1 MLDLATARRALRTHS
16 PVEVNEPGT
25 FPAAVAVILIEGPEG
40 LEVLF
45 IERAQREGDP
55 WSGQIAFPGG
65 RRDPGDQDLAATAIR
80 EAREE
85 TGVELA
91 SAERLG
97 QLDDMYP
104 RTPVLPPVVV
114 RPFVF
119 ALPTR
124 PEITPSSDEV
134 RTGFW
139 VPLASLLA
147 PGVHQ
152 VVTVSPRGMTLSVS
166 AYLVGRNVIW
176 GMTERILTPFLGLVS
191 EFR

>member
-1 MLDLATARRALRTHS
+1 MLDLATARSALRTHR
-16 PVEVNEPGT
+16 PVEVNEPGP
-25 FPAAVAVILIEGPEG
+25 FPAAVAVILIESPQG
-40 LEVLF
+40 LEALF

-91 SAERLG
+91 GAERLG

-119 ALPTR
+119 ALPSR
-124 PEITPSSDEV
+124 PEITPSDEV

-152 VVTVSPRGMTLSVS
+152 VVTVSPRGLTLSVS

-191 EFR
+191 SFR